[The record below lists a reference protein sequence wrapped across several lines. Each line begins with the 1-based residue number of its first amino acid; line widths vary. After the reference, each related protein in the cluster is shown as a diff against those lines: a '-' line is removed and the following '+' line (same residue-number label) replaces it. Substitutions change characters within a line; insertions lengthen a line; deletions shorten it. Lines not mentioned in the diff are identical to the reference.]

1 MALPRLFCLQGSTTS
16 LVKNSKIMRVP
27 LKASCYRLW
36 FINYLVL
43 EIISTYAQTNQY
55 IDDDKVGEGG
65 EVDVSCRHVWDAL

>member
-1 MALPRLFCLQGSTTS
+1 
-16 LVKNSKIMRVP
+16 MRVP